1 MTLANGTVAA
11 FVGGKPSAPSFAIAL
26 NFDGDSSY
34 PGGAHHHRLLG
45 DDVVPAAP
53 TTLAACLTF
62 LNTMKALVNLHFP
75 SVDVHPV
82 ASARATAAP
91 AAINQAT
98 ADTLA
103 AEIVADFVFHNTE
116 AGVHVNNDAVYTMV
130 DTTGGTLVLLV
141 ATCLSI
147 RTNWLGHIALTRG
160 TLNFTDFVKAACG
173 LGEIEILGI
182 VPCDCG
188 LFVPEYYK
196 LNDSLAVFV
205 RSTGLNV
212 AAAVNLSTVKFNVV
226 VLAK

>member
-1 MTLANGTVAA
+1 MTLANGTVES
-11 FVGGKPSAPSFAIAL
+11 FVGGKPSAPSFAIAF

-53 TTLAACLTF
+53 TTLAECLVF
-62 LNTMKALVNLHFP
+62 LNTMKALCNLHFA

-82 ASARATAAP
+82 ASARTVTSP
-91 AAINQAT
+91 AATNLAT

-103 AEIVADFVFHNTE
+103 AEIVGDFNFHNTE
-116 AGVHVNNDAVYTMV
+116 ATVHVNNDAVNTMV

-147 RTNWLGHIALTRG
+147 RTMWLAHIILTRG
-160 TLNFTDFVKAACG
+160 TLDFTDFVKAACG

-196 LNDSLAVFV
+196 ANDSLAVFV

-212 AAAVNLSTVKFNVV
+212 AATTDLSTVKFNVV